1 LIVNNSSDPMLLV
14 EYEETVG
21 LGIYNKF
28 LALFMVKDTIRG
40 DVTVMPKLAIGLVEL
55 TLLPLYV
62 AEE

>member
-1 LIVNNSSDPMLLV
+1 MGFGMYS
-14 EYEETVG
+14 
-21 LGIYNKF
+21 KF

-62 AEE
+62 AVE

>member
-1 LIVNNSSDPMLLV
+1 MLFV